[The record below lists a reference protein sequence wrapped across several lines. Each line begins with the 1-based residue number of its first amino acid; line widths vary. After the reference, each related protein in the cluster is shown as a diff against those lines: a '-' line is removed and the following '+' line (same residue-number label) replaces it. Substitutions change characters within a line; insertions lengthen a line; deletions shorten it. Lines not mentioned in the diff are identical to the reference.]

1 MCIRLTS
8 NVEAGAEIFANGE
21 DIAGTVNSLGKP
33 PKTLPVWVPTALFTE
48 KN

>member
-8 NVEAGAEIFANGE
+8 KVEAGAEIFANGE

-33 PKTLPVWVPTALFTE
+33 PKRFLFGPTALFAE